1 MKDEDRDK
9 IVEIFSDTFDKYAT
23 EQRKNVHLLA
33 RIADLETELIA
44 YREKEATLHEMRV
57 EQGEL

>member
-9 IVEIFSDTFDKYAT
+9 IIEIFSKTFDKYAE

-33 RIADLETELIA
+33 RIANLETELIA

-57 EQGEL
+57 EQGAL

>member
-1 MKDEDRDK
+1 MKEEDRDK

-57 EQGEL
+57 EQGGL